1 MTKRLKQTNYY
12 PSIVAW
18 LKSYLDIF
26 DSSGK
31 AYCDM
36 LMIVGY
42 HQFEWPSATDF
53 DWPAISNETISIH
66 AIFLTQICSRL
77 QLMQGPQRKRTLSS
91 QQTRLAM
98 SFKVEVMSITEILSC
113 TGLFNTYSLLIK
125 PRLAT
130 LWQHK

>member
-1 MTKRLKQTNYY
+1 MTKRLKQTNCY

-36 LMIVGY
+36 IMIVGY
-42 HQFEWPSATDF
+42 RQFEQPSVTDF

-66 AIFLTQICSRL
+66 AIFLL
-77 QLMQGPQRKRTLSS
+77 QR
-91 QQTRLAM
+91 
-98 SFKVEVMSITEILSC
+98 ITAYAGAAEEEDAFISAD
-113 TGLFNTYSLLIK
+113 GAGDVF
-125 PRLAT
+125 
-130 LWQHK
+130 